1 MEDHLFF
8 VSPAKVGGVLTY
20 LFELDVAVDGFEVD
34 RAKHTVGG
42 FRDLPVLFPLSDRLL
57 RRTNQVGEAVLR
69 QVQLLAQESEFGVGK
84 MALAR
89 ESDADSAAGAGSGAS
104 AT

>member
-34 RAKHTVGG
+34 RAKQAVGG